1 MKNNFKKRGFTIIEV
16 IVASA
21 IITVSMLSVMSVAT
35 KGIEFSN
42 LALRQTEANFLL
54 EEGAEAVKIIRDT
67 NWSNISGLTVGTN
80 YYLSYDNNSNIWSLG
95 TTPNTVDSIFSRAI
109 VFSGVYRDGNDDIAD
124 SGTEDTGARKV
135 TISVSW
141 TSNGQSYSKDLSFYV
156 LDIFS

>member
-109 VFSGVYRDGNDDIAD
+109 VFSSVYRDGNDDIAD
-124 SGTEDTGARKV
+124 SGTEDTRARKA

-141 TSNGQSYSKDLSFYV
+141 ASNGQSYSKDLSFYV